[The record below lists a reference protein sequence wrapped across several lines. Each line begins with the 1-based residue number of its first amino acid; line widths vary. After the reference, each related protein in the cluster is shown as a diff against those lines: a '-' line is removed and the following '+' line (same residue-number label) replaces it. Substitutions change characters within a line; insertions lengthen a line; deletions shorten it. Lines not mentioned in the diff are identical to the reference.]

1 MDATRIEDGKLVY
14 IKRVKTGDQES
25 TILALLNTSSARAD
39 PRNHAVPLLDQFQ
52 DDVDPSIS
60 YIVMPFLRPLD
71 WPPPERVQD
80 CIELVTQFLEV
91 RSFVTARSTTLKL
104 FERVWCTNMRWG

>member
-1 MDATRIEDGKLVY
+1 MDATRIDDGKLVY

-25 TILALLNTSSARAD
+25 TILMLLNAPDLRGN
-39 PRNHAVPLLDQFQ
+39 PRNHAVPILDHFQ

-71 WPPPERVQD
+71 NPPPEKVGD
-80 CIELVTQFLEV
+80 CIDFVTQYLEV
-91 RSFVTARSTTLKL
+91 RVGACITLVSYL
-104 FERVWCTNMRWG
+104 RFSEGLGLSA